1 MYKDADKQREAVRRA
16 VAKKRAKGITSEG
29 ITEQGI
35 TSVVQQSNTM
45 IKDEQGILYYPLKGG
60 LTGQRFYPGRLGYHP
75 DNCKCG
81 IQHASKPL

>member
-1 MYKDADKQREAVRRA
+1 MYKDADKQREAVRLA
-16 VAKKRAKGITSEG
+16 VQKSRAKGITQEG

-45 IKDEQGILYYPLKGG
+45 IKDEQGIMYYPLRGG
-60 LTGQRFYPGRLGYHP
+60 LKGQRFYPGRNGYHP
-75 DNCKCG
+75 SGCQCG